1 MNMAISGGWTDLP
14 KAGQEGREMAQW
26 VKAIVTKS
34 DDRSLI
40 PRIHVMEGEK
50 THKSYPLASTYVL

>member
-1 MNMAISGGWTDLP
+1 
-14 KAGQEGREMAQW
+14 MAQW

-50 THKSYPLASTYVL
+50 THKSYSLASTHVL